1 MISSNKN
8 PLAETKNKN
17 VFVQQIVEGEF
28 DILCR
33 TRPNGLFMD
42 ENDKNQVKNSS
53 PIPKKDGHFN
63 DNEISDEDSDE
74 YVMKDDESLKDYVE
88 RIFNDAF
95 Q

>member
-1 MISSNKN
+1 
-8 PLAETKNKN
+8 
-17 VFVQQIVEGEF
+17 
-28 DILCR
+28 
-33 TRPNGLFMD
+33 MD

-74 YVMKDDESLKDYVE
+74 FVRKDDESLKDYVE